1 MYFEKYK
8 KYKKLYLNL
17 KGGSAEPPFNKYDEG
32 NSSTKLVLDLIR
44 LRTNEAR
51 ELNKK
56 GVLKETIFDMLN
68 TDPSIDLEFLFITH
82 FSFFINPEN
91 FNIFERLALSQ
102 NERLQNKVRE
112 IISRNNTYDLSY
124 FHQVLKY
131 GRLRLINHT
140 ISFEDFLKQIIL
152 LFVIVRIDINDNSV
166 YTSREYG
173 NTITTTTQELINTLK
188 DVRLN
193 ESQLDE
199 LKKYGLYIID

>member
-44 LRTNEAR
+44 LRTDEAR
-51 ELNKK
+51 ELNK
-56 GVLKETIFDMLN
+56 GVLIETIFNMLN
-68 TDPSIDLEFLFITH
+68 TDSSIDLEFLFTTH

-102 NERLQNKVRE
+102 NPKLQNKVRE
-112 IISRNNTYDLSY
+112 VISRNNTYDLSY

-131 GRLRLINHT
+131 GQLRLINHT
-140 ISFEDFLKQIIL
+140 IRFDDFLKQIKL
-152 LFVIVRIDINDNSV
+152 LFYIVAIDINDNSV
-166 YTSREYG
+166 YTNREYG
-173 NTITTTTQELINTLK
+173 NTITTTTQELINKLK

-199 LKKYGLYIID
+199 LKKYGLYIRD